1 MIDNKM
7 VKKSCKLCIALAIG
21 IIAGVLL
28 TKALDS
34 INSDKEDKED
44 CECSR

>member
-1 MIDNKM
+1 M
-7 VKKSCKLCIALAIG
+7 VDKKTVEKSCKICLALAIG

-34 INSDKEDKED
+34 KKDNEKED
-44 CECSR
+44 CGCAA

>member
-1 MIDNKM
+1 MVDKKI
-7 VKKSCKLCIALAIG
+7 VKKSCKICLALAVG

-34 INSDKEDKED
+34 NKDNEKED
-44 CECSR
+44 CGCNA